1 MNLFR
6 ILIQAILAFGA
17 LWGVNRYRRARYGS
31 SEARVHRSDVSTVF
45 HDGSSDGA

>member
-1 MNLFR
+1 MILFR
-6 ILIQAILAFGA
+6 VFIQAALTLGA

-31 SEARVHRSDVSTVF
+31 AEARVHRSDVFTVF